1 LTLQALPYILLQG
14 FLFGS
19 TLVASR
25 FSVGQFQPTTYIG
38 IRMLLASL
46 IHLSFYTAGGWRREW
61 PRAPH
66 IWRHAGLLGILGT
79 ALPMTFIVTSL
90 QFQSAGIASVLL
102 ATAPAFTVL
111 MAHFL
116 LPDETL
122 TTRKGLG
129 VALALGGA
137 TLLALR
143 GETGLP
149 DVGKANP
156 LGYGLVILG
165 MLSSSSM
172 TIYARKYMRNY
183 DFFDVASIRMFAAA
197 AIVVPLSVL
206 LIGVDLSHVNGQGY
220 LATGY
225 ASLVGTFS
233 GMMLAFY
240 IVQRFGATAASLPTY
255 VIPVFASLGGTL
267 VLDEQITAGMAA
279 GMGLIA
285 LGIALINQRGRIAP
299 DAQLG

>member
-1 LTLQALPYILLQG
+1 LTLQALPFILLQG

-46 IHLSFYTAGGWRREW
+46 VHLSFYTVGGWRRGW
-61 PRAPH
+61 PRAPR
-66 IWRHAGLLGILGT
+66 IWRHAGLLGVMGT
-79 ALPMTFIVTSL
+79 AVPMTFIVTSL
-90 QFQSAGIASVLL
+90 QFQSAGITSVLL

-111 MAHFL
+111 MAHFF

-122 TTRKGLG
+122 TARKGLG

-137 TLLALR
+137 ALLALR

-149 DVGKANP
+149 DVGEANP
-156 LGYGLVILG
+156 LGYGLVILA
-165 MLSSSSM
+165 MLSASSM
-172 TIYARKYMRNY
+172 TIYARKYMRDY

-197 AIVVPLSVL
+197 ATVVPISAL

-225 ASLVGTFS
+225 AALVGTFS

-240 IVQRFGATAASLPTY
+240 TVQRFGATAASLATY

-267 VLDEQITAGMAA
+267 VLDEQITAGMAT

-285 LGIALINQRGRIAP
+285 LGIALLNRRERIAP
-299 DAQLG
+299 DTQPG